1 MNISLLLQLRNVW
14 GSSLKNWTL
23 LICGWLVISSPN
35 LSNSNSFNA
44 DAGGAAPRADI
55 FLILINSLVQTIDC
69 KIKLKRQIF
78 SNVPIFILSF
88 QVYLIGKD
96 MSLFGE
102 NIEDDAVK
110 FNNFRVSFQR
120 FWNAQ
125 KIIFSRSGVRHWNAH
140 IHVSHCL
147 PWGANCQ

>member
-1 MNISLLLQLRNVW
+1 MSEVGIELLGQLKK
-14 GSSLKNWTL
+14 SIL
-23 LICGWLVISSPN
+23 LICGWLVISRPN
-35 LSNSNSFNA
+35 LSNFNSFNA
-44 DAGGAAPRADI
+44 VGGARRADI
-55 FLILINSLVQTIDC
+55 FQILINSLVQTIDC

-120 FWNAQ
+120 F
-125 KIIFSRSGVRHWNAH
+125 
-140 IHVSHCL
+140 
-147 PWGANCQ
+147 